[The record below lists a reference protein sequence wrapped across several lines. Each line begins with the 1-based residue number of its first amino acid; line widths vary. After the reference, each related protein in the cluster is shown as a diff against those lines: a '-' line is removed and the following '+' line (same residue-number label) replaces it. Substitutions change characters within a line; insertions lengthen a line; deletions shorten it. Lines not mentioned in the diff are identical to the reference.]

1 MIPQP
6 EFGRYQAG
14 SGEELLLGFGH
25 KFDRQV
31 LFIESF
37 FEERNLLRR
46 TVVALARRLAE
57 SGIGSTIPD
66 LPGCGDS
73 LRDLREIRLAEW
85 QNAVANAG
93 AWLRRHSGGPLYTAS
108 IRAGAVLD
116 DATDAEGRWRF
127 APTGGG
133 EIMRHLRRAAI
144 LGADKISFLGYDIGP
159 ELQDELELFR
169 PAQATGPMHEYIGER
184 HGVPLWRRAEPGED
198 ADLVEALALDL
209 IAWIEKCGRR

>member
-73 LRDLREIRLAEW
+73 LHDLHDIRLADW
-85 QNAVANAG
+85 RNAVANAG
-93 AWLRRHSGGPLYTAS
+93 ARLKQRSGGPLYIAS
-108 IRAGAVLD
+108 IRAGALLD
-116 DATDAEGRWRF
+116 DATNAAGRWRF
-127 APTGGG
+127 VPTGGR
-133 EIMRHLRRAAI
+133 EIMRHLRRAA
-144 LGADKISFLGYDIGP
+144 L
-159 ELQDELELFR
+159 LELSR
-169 PAQATGPMHEYIGER
+169 PAQGTGPMHEYVEER
-184 HGVPLWRRAEPGED
+184 RGVPLWRRAEPGED
-198 ADLVEALALDL
+198 ADLVEAVALDL